1 MAIIVFWISLVFVG
15 YVFLGY
21 PLVLFVWRACAR
33 RPVLKKACE
42 PTVSLVISMHNE
54 ARNVPAKMRNCGEL
68 DYPADRLQV
77 IVSLDA
83 STDSTLTLLKEFG
96 PQRLQIVSSS
106 IRGGKAVAVNRG
118 VAAATGEIVVFGDAG
133 QRLEPNAVRELV
145 ANFADER
152 VGAVSGALILLDEHG
167 HESAAGAG
175 AYWRYEK
182 ALRGMESDIH
192 SVPGTTGAIYA
203 IRRSLFE
210 PLPTDTILDDV
221 AVPMRIVLQGYR
233 VILDTSARAY
243 DAVTDAGEGEYRRK
257 TRTSAGNYQLL
268 AEMPELLSWVRN
280 PIFVQ
285 FVSHKVGRLLAPFG
299 LTALFMSN
307 LFLPHGIYLPVLIAQ
322 LFFYGMAATGPLITF
337 RPALLP
343 YTFVVM
349 NRAALAGLLQFAQGT
364 TAIWNPDRAR
374 RNLG

>member
-1 MAIIVFWISLVFVG
+1 MAPIVFWISLVCVA
-15 YVFLGY
+15 YVFVGY

-42 PTVSLVISMHNE
+42 PTVSMVISMHNE
-54 ARNVPAKMRNCGEL
+54 ARNVQAKMRNCGEL

-83 STDSTLTLLKEFG
+83 STDSTLPLLQEFG
-96 PQRLQIVSSS
+96 PPGLQIISSS
-106 IRGGKAVAVNRG
+106 IRGGKAAAVNRG

-133 QRLEPNAVRELV
+133 QRLERNALRELV

-152 VGAVSGALILLDEHG
+152 VGAVAGALVLLDENG
-167 HESAAGAG
+167 LESSAGTG

-182 ALRGMESDIH
+182 ALREMESDIH
-192 SVPGTTGAIYA
+192 SVPGATGAIYA

-210 PLPTDTILDDV
+210 PLSADTILDDV
-221 AVPMRIVLQGYR
+221 AVPMRIVLRGYR
-233 VILDTSARAY
+233 VILDPSARAY
-243 DAVTDAGEGEYRRK
+243 DAVTEAGEGEYRRK
-257 TRTSAGNYQLL
+257 KRTSAGNYQLL
-268 AEMPELLSWVRN
+268 AEMPELLSWARN

-299 LTALFMSN
+299 LAALFISN
-307 LFLPHGIYLPVLIAQ
+307 LFLPHGMYMPVLIAQ
-322 LFFYGMAATGPLITF
+322 LLFYGIAAAGPLITF
-337 RPALLP
+337 RAALLP
-343 YTFVVM
+343 WTFVVM
-349 NRAALAGLLQFAQGT
+349 NRAALAGLVQFARGT
-364 TAIWNPDRAR
+364 TAIWNPDAAR